1 MQPNNTPCND
11 LHASSRP
18 DVLKAGAAVTV
29 AGAFVVVVGAA
40 VVDCTVAGVAV
51 VTAGAFVVVVGAAVV
66 ICTLKQQF
74 RNADLLRTLWERS
87 LGKRIQHGERP
98 V

>member
-1 MQPNNTPCND
+1 M
-11 LHASSRP
+11 
-18 DVLKAGAAVTV
+18 LKAGAAVMV